1 MANQNKLKA
10 WVRVDGTNTIVLA
23 GPIFSAK
30 KPKDGKWKEINA
42 NLCCNTITP
51 STSTTTS
58 TTTQG
63 TSSYAWS
70 AIGTNYPESG
80 CLGGGTPLTLYSSIN
95 QLNPGMTVLYMDAA
109 LTTPYNP
116 SFGAFVVIN
125 GNVCQMNNALV
136 WNVIPC
142 SQITTTTTT
151 TTSAPAVFYN
161 SDYTFGPVGN
171 ICAGTGQ
178 YNLPLVFP
186 NGFCTSGNISL
197 APGYV
202 WYQYGLSP
210 GVSLSIKDPYSN
222 NIASIQV
229 QSGSAAYSYG
239 CSSTC

>member
-80 CLGGGTPLTLYSSIN
+80 CLGAGTPLTLYSSIN

-125 GNVCQMNNALV
+125 GDLCQMNNGLV
-136 WNVIPC
+136 WNIIPC

-151 TTSAPAVFYN
+151 TQAPAQYRVGLNTYGN
-161 SDYTFGPVGN
+161 GTQACQNGSDIDAGYTLFSPGAAWQIGSQLFFD
-171 ICAGTGQ
+171 AQ
-178 YNLPLVFP
+178 YNFPYTNTGWYPAMTGYPSGQLRSMYVSGGVIQAGLP
-186 NGFCTSGNISL
+186 C
-197 APGYV
+197 
-202 WYQYGLSP
+202 
-210 GVSLSIKDPYSN
+210 
-222 NIASIQV
+222 
-229 QSGSAAYSYG
+229 
-239 CSSTC
+239 